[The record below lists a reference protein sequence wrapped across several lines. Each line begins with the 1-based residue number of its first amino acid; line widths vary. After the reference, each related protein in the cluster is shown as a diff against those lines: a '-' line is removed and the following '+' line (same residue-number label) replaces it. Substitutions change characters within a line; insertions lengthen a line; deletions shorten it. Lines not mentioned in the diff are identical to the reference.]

1 LSPRYPITV
10 AGFAT
15 ALDGSAEDLSK
26 SIVKQT
32 LAVDAEATQVEELH
46 AATSPQAVAAK
57 HVQAGAKAITSAL
70 KTCTKGWTSQCV
82 AAAAIV
88 AAAGHDALG
97 TAALSDKTTRTR
109 LTELFEQ
116 IRVVKRDGKQ
126 VLLGAEV
133 MFTIDLQ
140 GLKNKDVTVTWE
152 LYADGSDEPS
162 WPGWLT
168 GNSALKLRAT
178 TDDDRA
184 AQPLFV
190 PLPRRPGRYQVR
202 LDAYVDGAPADSASS
217 EWFSLS

>member
-70 KTCTKGWTSQCV
+70 KTC
-82 AAAAIV
+82 
-88 AAAGHDALG
+88 